1 MSPSLLVLNAG
12 SSSIKFAMYRT
23 DATRPDPLV
32 RGKLDGI
39 GVRPFFSARGVGGES
54 PAERS
59 FAPAEVPDHV
69 EALVRMDEFLRA
81 RIPRETPAAV
91 GHRVVHGGSR
101 FLAPALVDDATVAE
115 LEALVPLDPLHQ
127 LPSLTALKA
136 ARSRYPDALHVACFD
151 TAFHRSHSEIADTIA
166 LPRALRESGLRRY
179 GFHGLSY
186 EYIAGRLREI
196 DPAAARGRVVVAHL
210 GNGASLCAL
219 KDGRSVDSTMTFT
232 ALDGLV
238 MGTRPGALDAGAL
251 LWLLDRGWDRKRLEH
266 LLWHE
271 SGLLALS
278 ESSPD
283 LRDLLASDALPAK
296 LAVGVFVYVAV
307 KQVAGMAAALGGLDA
322 LVFTAG
328 IGENQPETRARIAAG
343 LGFLGIELDEEA
355 NRRGDLR
362 ISREGAPVA
371 TFVIPTDEESVI
383 ARHTLSVWSGKTSP
397 S

>member
-12 SSSIKFAMYRT
+12 SSSIKFAVYRT
-23 DATRPDPLV
+23 EGGTPERLV

-39 GVRPFFSARGVGGES
+39 GVRPEFSAKGASGETL
-54 PAERS
+54 EQRS
-59 FAPAEVPDHV
+59 FSAGEIPDHG
-69 EALVRMDEFLRA
+69 EALVPVDEFLR
-81 RIPRETPAAV
+81 RRLPGERPAAV

-101 FLAPALVDDATVAE
+101 FLAPTRVDDATLAE
-115 LEALVPLDPLHQ
+115 LETLVSLDPLHQ

-136 ARSRYPDALHVACFD
+136 ARARYPGATHVACFD
-151 TAFHRSHSEIADTIA
+151 TAFHRSHPEIADTLA
-166 LPRALRESGLRRY
+166 LPRALREAGLRRY

-219 KDGRSVDSTMTFT
+219 EDGRSVDSTMTFT

-238 MGTRPGALDAGAL
+238 MGTRPGALDAGAV
-251 LWLLDRGWDRKRLEH
+251 LWLLGRGWDRERLTH

-278 ESSPD
+278 ETSPD
-283 LRDLLASDALPAK
+283 LRDLLGSEAPAAR
-296 LAVGVFVYVAV
+296 LAVGVFVYAAV
-307 KQVAGMAAALGGLDA
+307 KQAAGMAAALGGLDA

-328 IGENQPETRARIAAG
+328 IGENQPETRARISAG
-343 LGFLGIELDEEA
+343 LRFLGVELDEEA
-355 NRRGDLR
+355 NRRGDVR
-362 ISREGAPVA
+362 ISKEGAPVS
-371 TFVIPTDEESVI
+371 TYVIPTDEEIVI
-383 ARHTLSVWSGKTSP
+383 ARQTLLLSSRLSFP

>member
-1 MSPSLLVLNAG
+1 MSASLLVLNAG
-12 SSSIKFAMYRT
+12 SSSIKFAVYRSG
-23 DATRPDPLV
+23 DGAPELLV

-39 GVRPFFSARGVGGES
+39 GVGPAFSVKGPSGE
-54 PAERS
+54 PLEERS
-59 FAPAEVPDHV
+59 FSPDDVADHAQ
-69 EALVRMDEFLRA
+69 ALVRVGEFLKVRL
-81 RIPRETPAAV
+81 PGETPAAV
-91 GHRVVHGGSR
+91 GHRIVHGGSR
-101 FLAPALVDDATVAE
+101 FVAPSRVDDAIFAD
-115 LEALVPLDPLHQ
+115 LEALIPLDPLHQ
-127 LPSLTALKA
+127 VPSLMALSA
-136 ARSRYPDALHVACFD
+136 ARSRYPEAVHVACFD
-151 TAFHRSHSEIADTIA
+151 TAFHRGHPEVADVVA
-166 LPRALRESGLRRY
+166 LPRALREAGLRRY

-196 DPAAARGRVVVAHL
+196 DPAAAGGRVVVAHL

-238 MGTRPGALDAGAL
+238 MGTRPGALDAGAV
-251 LWLLDRGWDRKRLEH
+251 LWLLSRGWDRERLAH

-278 ESSPD
+278 EISPD
-283 LRDLLASDALPAK
+283 LRDLLGSDSPSAR

-307 KQVAGMAAALGGLDA
+307 KQAAGMAAALGGLDA

-328 IGENQPETRARIAAG
+328 IGENQPETRARISAG
-343 LGFLGIELDEEA
+343 LRFLGVELDEEA
-355 NRRGDLR
+355 NRRGNLR
-362 ISREGAPVA
+362 ISPKGARIS

-383 ARHTLSVWSGKTSP
+383 ARHTLMMTSGKTPP

>member
-1 MSPSLLVLNAG
+1 MRPSLLVLNAG
-12 SSSIKFAMYRT
+12 SSSIKFAVYRT
-23 DATRPDPLV
+23 GGGAPERLI

-39 GVRPFFSARGVGGES
+39 GIRPEFSAKGASGETLEHRAYS
-54 PAERS
+54 AG
-59 FAPAEVPDHV
+59 EVPDHR
-69 EALVRMDEFLRA
+69 EAIVPVDGFLR
-81 RIPRETPAAV
+81 RRLPGETPAAV
-91 GHRVVHGGSR
+91 GHRIVHGGAR
-101 FLAPALVDDATVAE
+101 FLAPVRVDDATLAE

-136 ARSRYPDALHVACFD
+136 ARARYHGALHVACFD

-166 LPRALRESGLRRY
+166 LPRALREAGLRRY

-196 DPAAARGRVVVAHL
+196 DPVAARGRVVVAHL

-219 KDGRSVDSTMTFT
+219 RDGRSVDSTMTFT

-238 MGTRPGALDAGAL
+238 MGTRPGALDAGAV
-251 LWLLDRGWDRKRLEH
+251 LWLLDRGWDRKRLER

-278 ESSPD
+278 ETSPD
-283 LRDLLASDALPAK
+283 LRDLLETDAPASR
-296 LAVGVFVYVAV
+296 LAVDVFVYAAV
-307 KQVAGMAAALGGLDA
+307 KQAAGMAAALGGLDA

-328 IGENQPETRARIAAG
+328 IGENQPETRARISAG
-343 LGFLGIELDEEA
+343 LGFLGVELDEEA
-355 NRRGDLR
+355 NRRGDAR
-362 ISREGAPVA
+362 ISREGARVS
-371 TFVIPTDEESVI
+371 TYVIPTDEESVI
-383 ARHTLSVWSGKTSP
+383 ARHTLFVSSGGTPP

>member
-1 MSPSLLVLNAG
+1 MRESLLVLNAG
-12 SSSIKFAMYRT
+12 SSTLKYAAYRVQGAELEVVLRRKLEGADPVRAFALLEESL
-23 DATRPDPLV
+23 ASAAP
-32 RGKLDGI
+32 GE
-39 GVRPFFSARGVGGES
+39 RPF
-54 PAERS
+54 
-59 FAPAEVPDHV
+59 
-69 EALVRMDEFLRA
+69 
-81 RIPRETPAAV
+81 AV

-101 FLAPALVDDATVAE
+101 FLAPARVDDATLAE

-136 ARSRYPDALHVACFD
+136 ARSRYPDAVHVACFD
-151 TAFHRSHSEIADTIA
+151 TAFHRGHPEVADAIA
-166 LPRALRESGLRRY
+166 LPRALREAGLRRY

-210 GNGASLCAL
+210 GNGASLCAM

-238 MGTRPGALDAGAL
+238 MGTRPGGLDAGAV
-251 LWLLDRGWDRKRLEH
+251 LWLLRHGWERERLEH

-283 LRDLLASDALPAK
+283 LRDLLGSDAPAAR

-307 KQVAGMAAALGGLDA
+307 KQAAGMAAALGGLDA

-328 IGENQPETRARIAAG
+328 IGENQPETRARISAG
-343 LGFLGIELDEEA
+343 LRFLGVELDEEA
-355 NRRGDLR
+355 NRRGNLR
-362 ISREGAPVA
+362 ISRKGAPVS

-383 ARHTLSVWSGKTSP
+383 ARHTVFILSGEASP

>member
-12 SSSIKFAMYRT
+12 SSSIKFAVYRT
-23 DATRPDPLV
+23 EERGPARLV

-39 GVRPFFSARGVGGES
+39 GVRPFFSAAGE
-54 PAERS
+54 PGEPREERS
-59 FAPAEVPDHV
+59 FAAAEVPDHV
-69 EALVRMDEFLRA
+69 QALHRVHEFLHA
-81 RIPRETPAAV
+81 RLPGELPAAV
-91 GHRVVHGGSR
+91 GHRVVHGGPR
-101 FLAPALVDDATVAE
+101 FLAPARVDDATFAE

-136 ARSRYPDALHVACFD
+136 ARFRYPEALHVACFD

-166 LPRALRESGLRRY
+166 LPHELREAGLRRY

-186 EYIAGRLREI
+186 EYIAGRIREI

-238 MGTRPGALDAGAL
+238 MGTRPGALDAGAV
-251 LWLLDRGWDRKRLEH
+251 LWLLGRGWDRDRLER

-278 ESSPD
+278 GRSPD
-283 LRDLLASDALPAK
+283 LRDLLGRDEPAAR
-296 LAVGVFVYVAV
+296 LAVGVFVHVAV
-307 KQVAGMAAALGGLDA
+307 KQAAGMAAALGGLDA

-328 IGENQPETRARIAAG
+328 IGENQPETRALISAG
-343 LGFLGIELDEEA
+343 LRFLGVELDEEA
-355 NRRGDLR
+355 NRRGSLR
-362 ISREGAPVA
+362 ISREGAPVS
-371 TFVIPTDEESVI
+371 TYVVPTDEESVI
-383 ARHTLSVWSGKTSP
+383 ARHTLSVLSGKISP

>member
-1 MSPSLLVLNAG
+1 V
-12 SSSIKFAMYRT
+12 
-23 DATRPDPLV
+23 
-32 RGKLDGI
+32 
-39 GVRPFFSARGVGGES
+39 
-54 PAERS
+54 
-59 FAPAEVPDHV
+59 
-69 EALVRMDEFLRA
+69 DEFLKA
-81 RIPRETPAAV
+81 RLPRESPAAV
-91 GHRVVHGGSR
+91 GHRIVHGGSR
-101 FLAPALVDDATVAE
+101 FLAPTRVDDATFAE

-136 ARSRYPDALHVACFD
+136 ARSRYPDAVHVACFD
-151 TAFHRSHSEIADTIA
+151 TAFHRGHPEVADAIA
-166 LPRALRESGLRRY
+166 LPRALREAGLRRY

-196 DPAAARGRVVVAHL
+196 DPAAGRGRVVVAHL

-238 MGTRPGALDAGAL
+238 MGTRPGAVDAGVV
-251 LWLLDRGWDRKRLEH
+251 LWLLDRGWERERLAH
-266 LLWHE
+266 LLWNE

-278 ESSPD
+278 ETSPD
-283 LRDLLASDALPAK
+283 LRDLLGSDAPAAR

-307 KQVAGMAAALGGLDA
+307 KQAAGMAAALGGLDA

-328 IGENQPETRARIAAG
+328 IGENQPETRARISAG
-343 LGFLGIELDEEA
+343 LEFLGVELDEEA

-362 ISREGAPVA
+362 ISRKGAPVS

-383 ARHTLSVWSGKTSP
+383 ACHTLFISSGEASP
-397 S
+397 A

>member
-1 MSPSLLVLNAG
+1 MSRFLLVLNAG
-12 SSSIKFAMYRT
+12 SSSIKFAVYRT
-23 DATRPDPLV
+23 DGGVPGRLV

-39 GVRPFFSARGVGGES
+39 GVRPFFSARAAADET
-54 PAERS
+54 AEERS
-59 FAPAEVPDHV
+59 FSAADVPDHV
-69 EALVRMDEFLRA
+69 QALHRVQEFLKGRLPA
-81 RIPRETPAAV
+81 ESPAAV
-91 GHRVVHGGSR
+91 GHRVVHGGSH
-101 FLAPALVDDATVAE
+101 FLAPAPVDDATLAE
-115 LEALVPLDPLHQ
+115 LELLVPLDPLHQ

-136 ARSRYPDALHVACFD
+136 ARTRYPDAVHVACFD
-151 TAFHRSHSEIADTIA
+151 TAFHRSHSEIADAIA
-166 LPRALRESGLRRY
+166 LPRQLREAGLRRY

-196 DPAAARGRVVVAHL
+196 DPAVARGRIVVAHL

-278 ESSPD
+278 ERSPD
-283 LRDLLASDALPAK
+283 LRDLLGSHDPAAK
-296 LAVGVFVYVAV
+296 LAVGVFVYTAV
-307 KQVAGMAAALGGLDA
+307 KQAAGMAAALGGLDA

-328 IGENQPETRARIAAG
+328 IGENQPETRALISAG
-343 LGFLGIELDEEA
+343 LGFLGVELDEEA

-362 ISREGAPVA
+362 ISREGAQVS
-371 TFVIPTDEESVI
+371 TWVIPTDEESVI
-383 ARHTLSVWSGKTSP
+383 ARHSLSVWSGKISP
-397 S
+397 A